1 MCTSFVESAQ
11 AISRVRGRFRS
22 LSRHG
27 NRCGSGVK
35 AHGKFHGVGMRRF
48 FVFHHVEET
57 KKAKRPNTS
66 RTIQGKLLSN
76 RFATWNHTNQQHYD
90 CDNQQNVNISTQRD
104 EPTNPS
110 SHKTGSITNIVQS
123 MSELP
128 SCSES
133 LLPRPTA
140 IRQAAPRA
148 VLPAEATAS
157 RVRLLVPVVRQC
169 RNFSRSKDV

>member
-1 MCTSFVESAQ
+1 VCTSSVESAQ

-76 RFATWNHTNQQHYD
+76 RFATWKHTNQQHYD
-90 CDNQQNVNISTQRD
+90 CDNQKNVNISTQRD

-128 SCSES
+128 SCRISS
-133 LLPRPTA
+133 ASSDRNKA
-140 IRQAAPRA
+140 GRAARRSA
-148 VLPAEATAS
+148 AKATAS

-169 RNFSRSKDV
+169 RNFSRSKDA